1 MKKKTKIVT
10 ILAIFLLT
18 AVFAVSG
25 IFAQESFPT
34 INVLCENK
42 SGILRSFD
50 DGFSMLKK
58 CHKGERKVVLL
69 GLQGE
74 KGEKGDQGELGPE
87 GPKGDPGDSGFIA
100 DKIINVCF
108 HVDTAALTV
117 MKGGTCSPHV
127 HWQIPVKCVSG
138 KPCQPDN
145 PDDPF
150 YDPPL

>member
-1 MKKKTKIVT
+1 MKKSSLIVVL
-10 ILAIFLLT
+10 IGLFFLI
-18 AVFAVSG
+18 AVGIST
-25 IFAQESFPT
+25 IFAQEAFPT

-74 KGEKGDQGELGPE
+74 KGDKGDQGELGPE

-100 DKIINVCF
+100 DKIINVC
-108 HVDTAALTV
+108 
-117 MKGGTCSPHV
+117 
-127 HWQIPVKCVSG
+127 
-138 KPCQPDN
+138 
-145 PDDPF
+145 
-150 YDPPL
+150 

>member
-74 KGEKGDQGELGPE
+74 KGDQGEPGPE
-87 GPKGDPGDSGFIA
+87 GPKGDPGDSGFTA
-100 DKIINVCF
+100 DKIIAV
-108 HVDTAALTV
+108 
-117 MKGGTCSPHV
+117 
-127 HWQIPVKCVSG
+127 
-138 KPCQPDN
+138 
-145 PDDPF
+145 
-150 YDPPL
+150 

>member
-1 MKKKTKIVT
+1 MKKLKFIFIPFGVLIIIV
-10 ILAIFLLT
+10 
-18 AVFAVSG
+18 VGVST
-25 IFAQESFPT
+25 IFAQEAFPT

-74 KGEKGDQGELGPE
+74 KGDQGEPGPE

-100 DKIINVCF
+100 DKIIDVCF

-150 YDPPL
+150 YDPLQ